1 MRVSL
6 KWLRDYVN
14 ISLPA
19 QELADKLTMAG
30 FEVGAIETLG
40 RDWENVFVGQII
52 ALDKHPNAERLML
65 ATVDLGQERLTVIS
79 GAPNLRIGDKV
90 PLARAGA
97 QLIDAHTDNLIVLK
111 PAKIRGILSQGMA
124 CSEKEL
130 GISDD
135 HTGIMILP
143 QDAPVGLPLSQY
155 LGDAIF
161 DIKVTPNRPDCL
173 SMLGIAREVAALTGQ
188 TARFP
193 EVSYEQQG
201 PAIEQMV
208 TVEIAEPELCPRYC
222 AGLVTDVRAEP
233 SPPWL
238 QQRLLAA
245 GMRPI
250 NNIVDITNYVL
261 MEYGQPLHAFDCH
274 KLEGSRIIVRRAQDG
289 ESLTTLDGVERVLD
303 GDMLVIADGQEA
315 VAIAGVMGGAGS
327 EVTEETSVILL
338 ESANFKGASVRRTST
353 ELRLRTESSARFEK
367 GLSPELPPLALSRAI
382 QLMTQL
388 SGGKVARGI
397 IDLYPGKSERE
408 PILLSK
414 SRVEKVLGIELS
426 MERITEVLSWLGFH
440 CELLSPSELLVT
452 VPYWRTDV
460 TLVDDLAEE
469 VARIIGYDEIPIVMP
484 SGELP
489 RPQPAPILS
498 LKEKIGDI
506 LIGCGLQEVITY
518 SLTSR
523 AMLERVDPEW
533 QLGHPLLV
541 ANPLTEEQECL
552 RTTLRANLLA
562 TFAANEKRWEG
573 GIRLFEIGRIYL
585 PRENDLP
592 EEREVL
598 AAILGGP
605 RGERSWLKGEGVLD
619 FFDAKGILGT
629 LFTRLGADVRFEP
642 AEAPMLLPGRTARIA
657 IGDEVIGLVGELH
670 PKVAKSFDI
679 SAQPVSLF
687 EVDIDKLAPFTT
699 QALHYRPLPRFPSTV
714 RDIALVVDAEL
725 PAKRV
730 LEVIQSFPLVSQVT
744 LFDLYRGEQV
754 PPGKKSLA
762 FSICYQSSTQT
773 LTDEEVNKTQ
783 QELLDRLKQ
792 ELGATLRG

>member
-1 MRVSL
+1 VRVSL

-19 QELADKLTMAG
+19 QKLAEKLTMAG
-30 FEVGAIETLG
+30 LEVGEIETLS

-52 ALDKHPNAERLML
+52 ALEKHPNAERLTL
-65 ATVDLGQERLTVIS
+65 ATVDLGPERLTVIS
-79 GAPNLRIGDKV
+79 GAPNPRIGDKV
-90 PLARAGA
+90 PLARVGA
-97 QLIDAHTDNLIVLK
+97 RLIDAHTDNLIVLK
-111 PAKIRGILSQGMA
+111 STKIRGILSQGMA

-143 QDAPVGLPLSQY
+143 QDAPIGLPLSQY

-173 SMLGIAREVAALTGQ
+173 SMLGVAREVAALTGQ
-188 TARFP
+188 AVHSP
-193 EVSYEQQG
+193 EVGYEQPG
-201 PAIEQMV
+201 LVMEQMV
-208 TVEIAEPELCPRYC
+208 AVEIAEPELCPRYC
-222 AGLVTDVRAEP
+222 AGLVTDVRVEP
-233 SPPWL
+233 SPSWL

-250 NNIVDITNYVL
+250 NNIVDITNYVML
-261 MEYGQPLHAFDCH
+261 EYGQPLHAFDCRR
-274 KLEGSRIIVRRAQDG
+274 LEGSGIIVRRAHDG
-289 ESLTTLDGVERVLD
+289 ESLTTLDGVERVL
-303 GDMLVIADGQEA
+303 GSAMLVIADRKRA
-315 VAIAGVMGGAGS
+315 VAIAGIMGGAGS
-327 EVTEETSVILL
+327 EVTEETSSVLL
-338 ESANFKGASVRRTST
+338 ESANFKSTSIRRTST

-367 GLSPELPPLALSRAI
+367 GLSPELPPLALGRAI

-388 SGGKVARGI
+388 SGGKAARGI

-408 PILLSK
+408 PVLLSK
-414 SRVEKVLGIELS
+414 GRVDKVLGMELS
-426 MERITEVLSWLGFH
+426 IEQITEVLSSLGFY

-460 TLVDDLAEE
+460 SSVDDLAEE
-469 VARIIGYDEIPIVMP
+469 VARIMGYDEIPTVMP
-484 SGELP
+484 GGELP

-498 LKEKIGDI
+498 LKERISDI

-523 AMLERVDPEW
+523 AMLQRVDPEW
-533 QLGHPLLV
+533 QLGHPLLI
-541 ANPLTEEQECL
+541 ANPLSQEQECL

-573 GIRLFEIGRIYL
+573 GIRLFEVGRIYL
-585 PRENDLP
+585 PRDNDLP

-629 LFTRLGADVRFEP
+629 LLARLGADVCFEP
-642 AEAPMLLPGRTARIA
+642 AELPLLLPGRTARIA
-657 IGDEVIGLVGELH
+657 IGDEIIGLVGELH
-670 PKVAKSFDI
+670 PKVARSFDI

-687 EVDIDKLAPFTT
+687 EVNIDNLVPFAT
-699 QALHYRPLPRFPSTV
+699 QALRYRPLPRFPSIV
-714 RDIALVVDAEL
+714 RDIALVVDSEL
-725 PAKRV
+725 PARRV
-730 LEVIQSFPLVSQVT
+730 QEVIQSFPSVAEVT

-762 FSICYQSSTQT
+762 FSIRYQSSTQT
-773 LTDEEVNKTQ
+773 LTDEEVNKAQ

-792 ELGATLRG
+792 ELGAALRG

>member
-1 MRVSL
+1 LRVSL
-6 KWLRDYVN
+6 KWLRDYVE

-19 QELADKLTMAG
+19 QKLADKLTMAG
-30 FEVGAIETLG
+30 LEVDEIETLSQ
-40 RDWENVFVGQII
+40 DWENVFVGQIT
-52 ALDKHPNAERLML
+52 ALDKHPNADRLML
-65 ATVDLGQERLTVIS
+65 ATVDLGPERLTVVS

-90 PLARAGA
+90 PLARVGA
-97 QLIDAHTDNLIVLK
+97 RLIDAHTDSLVVLK
-111 PAKIRGILSQGMA
+111 PARIRGIVSQGMA

-130 GISDD
+130 DISDN

-143 QDAPVGLPLSQY
+143 PDAPIGLPLSQY
-155 LGDAIF
+155 LGDVIF
-161 DIKVTPNRPDCL
+161 DITVTPNRPDCL
-173 SMLGIAREVAALTGQ
+173 SMLGIAQEVAALTGQ

-193 EVSYEQQG
+193 EINYEQQG
-201 PAIEQMV
+201 LAPEQMV

-222 AGLVTDVRAEP
+222 AGLVTDVRIEP

-274 KLEGSRIIVRRAQDG
+274 KLAGGSIIVRRARGG
-289 ESLTTLDGVERVLD
+289 ESLATLDGVERVLD
-303 GDMLVIADGQEA
+303 SNMLVIADGQGA
-315 VAIAGVMGGAGS
+315 VAIAGIMGGAGS
-327 EVTEETSVILL
+327 EVSEETSSILL
-338 ESANFKGASVRRTST
+338 ESANFKSTSVRRTST
-353 ELRLRTESSARFEK
+353 ELRLRTESSLRFEK
-367 GLSPELPPLALSRAI
+367 GLSPELPPLALGRAI

-388 SGGKVARGI
+388 SGGKAGKGI

-414 SRVEKVLGIELS
+414 SKVDKVLGMEFSIEQ
-426 MERITEVLSWLGFH
+426 ITEVLSHLGFH

-452 VPYWRTDV
+452 VPYWRTDIS
-460 TLVDDLAEE
+460 LADDLAEE
-469 VARIIGYDEIPIVMP
+469 VARIIGYDAIPIAMP

-489 RPQPAPILS
+489 MSQPAPILS
-498 LKEKIGDI
+498 LKERISDI
-506 LIGCGLQEVITY
+506 LVGCGLQEVITY

-533 QLGHPLLV
+533 QLGRPLLI
-541 ANPLTEEQECL
+541 ANPLSQEQECL

-573 GIRLFEIGRIYL
+573 GIRLFEVGRVYL
-585 PRENDLP
+585 PRDNDLP

-598 AAILGGP
+598 AAIIGGP
-605 RGERSWLKGEGVLD
+605 REERSWLKGEGMLD

-629 LFTRLGADVRFEP
+629 LFSRLGVAVCFEP
-642 AEAPMLLPGRTARIA
+642 VEATMLLPGRTARIA
-657 IGDEVIGLVGELH
+657 IGDEIIGLVGELH

-679 SAQPVSLF
+679 SAQPVCLF
-687 EVDIDKLAPFTT
+687 EVGIDKLVPFTT
-699 QALHYRPLPRFPSTV
+699 QALHYRPLPRFPSIV
-714 RDIALVVDAEL
+714 RDIALVVDSEL

-730 LEVIQSFPLVSQVT
+730 QDIIQSFPLVSQVT
-744 LFDLYRGEQV
+744 LFDLYRGGQV

-762 FSICYQSSTQT
+762 FSIRYQSPTQT
-773 LTDEEVNKTQ
+773 LTDEEINKTQ

-792 ELGATLRG
+792 EFGATLRG

>member
-1 MRVSL
+1 VRVSL
-6 KWLRDYVN
+6 KWLRDYVDV
-14 ISLPA
+14 SLPA
-19 QELADKLTMAG
+19 QELAEKLTMAG
-30 FEVGAIETLG
+30 LEVGAIETLS
-40 RDWENVFVGQII
+40 RDWENVFVGQVT

-65 ATVDLGQERLTVIS
+65 ATVDLGPERLTVIS
-79 GAPNLRIGDKV
+79 GAPNLRVGDKV

-97 QLIDAHTDNLIVLK
+97 RLIDAHTDNLVVLK
-111 PAKIRGILSQGMA
+111 PAKIRGITSQGMA

-143 QDAPVGLPLSQY
+143 QDAPIGLPLSQY

-173 SMLGIAREVAALTGQ
+173 SMLGIAQEVAALTGQ
-188 TARFP
+188 TMRSP
-193 EVSYEQQG
+193 EVSYQEQG
-201 PAIEQMV
+201 SAIEQMV
-208 TVEIAEPELCPRYC
+208 AVEIAEPELCPRYC
-222 AGLVTDVRAEP
+222 AGLVTDVRIEP
-233 SPPWL
+233 SPSWM

-250 NNIVDITNYVL
+250 NNVVDITNYVL
-261 MEYGQPLHAFDCH
+261 LEYGQPLHAFDCH
-274 KLEGSRIIVRRAQDG
+274 KLEGSRIIVRRARDG
-289 ESLTTLDGVERVLD
+289 ESITTIDEVERVLD
-303 GDMLVIADGQEA
+303 GDMLVIADGQDA

-327 EVTEETSVILL
+327 EVSEETSYILL
-338 ESANFKGASVRRTST
+338 ESANFKGTSVRRTST
-353 ELRLRTESSARFEK
+353 ELRLRTEASLRFEK
-367 GLSPELPPLALSRAI
+367 GLSTELPPLALDRAI

-388 SGGKVARGI
+388 SGGKAAKGI
-397 IDLYPGKSERE
+397 IDLYPGKRERE

-414 SRVEKVLGIELS
+414 SRVDKVLGMKLS
-426 MERITEVLSWLGFH
+426 IERITEVLSWLGFS
-440 CELLSPSELLVT
+440 CEPLSPSELLVT
-452 VPYWRTDV
+452 VPYWRTDISMI
-460 TLVDDLAEE
+460 DDLAEE
-469 VARIIGYDEIPIVMP
+469 VARIIGYDEFPIVMP

-489 RPQPAPILS
+489 RPEPAPILS

-523 AMLERVDPEW
+523 EMLEKVDPGW
-533 QLGHPLLV
+533 QLGHPLLI

-562 TFAANEKRWEG
+562 TLAANEKRWEG

-592 EEREVL
+592 EEHEML
-598 AAILGGP
+598 AAVLSGP
-605 RGERSWLKGEGVLD
+605 REEQSWLKGEGMLD
-619 FFDAKGILGT
+619 FFDAKGTLGT
-629 LFTRLGADVRFEP
+629 LFTRLGVDVRFEP
-642 AEAPMLLPGRTARIA
+642 AEAPILLPGRTARIA
-657 IGDEVIGLVGELH
+657 ISDEIIGLVGELH

-679 SAQPVSLF
+679 SAQPVCLF
-687 EVDIDKLAPFTT
+687 EVDINKLAPFTT

-714 RDIALVVDAEL
+714 RDIALVVDSEL

-730 LEVIQSFPLVSQVT
+730 QEVIQSFPLISQAT

-762 FSICYQSSTQT
+762 FSIRYQSPTQT

-783 QELLDRLKQ
+783 KELLDRLKQ